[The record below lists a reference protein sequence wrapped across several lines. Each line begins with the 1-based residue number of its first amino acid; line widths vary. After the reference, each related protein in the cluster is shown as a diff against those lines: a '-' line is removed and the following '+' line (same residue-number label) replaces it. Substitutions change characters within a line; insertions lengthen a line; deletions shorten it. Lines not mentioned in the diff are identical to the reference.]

1 VSVDPAIK
9 SDRGGRSAALAAAA
23 TLAGFVLIGVA
34 ALLLPFDVGVTLT
47 AWLDRAGNGPWAAP
61 AAILAFVVLASLGA
75 PQFVLITALVAAFG
89 PWAGFVYSWI
99 AKVLSCALG
108 FAVGRRFGAR
118 LIERRAGPNVTR
130 VMEGLARHGFWAS
143 FLIRLAPT
151 VPSVVIN
158 IAAGCSP
165 MRFRDFIAGTALGSV
180 PKMALVAFAG
190 YSAISGIAGAGVYSW
205 ISLAG
210 ALAMMVV
217 VGLIGRRWMKDL
229 FSKGSS
235 E

>member
-1 VSVDPAIK
+1 MSLDPAIK
-9 SDRGGRSAALAAAA
+9 PDRGGRAAAWAAAA
-23 TLAGFVLIGVA
+23 TLAGFVLVGVA
-34 ALLLPFDVGVTLT
+34 ALLLPFNVSVTLT
-47 AWLDRAGNGPWAAP
+47 AWLDHAGDGRWAAP
-61 AAILAFVVLASLGA
+61 AAILAFVVLASVGA
-75 PQFVLITALVAAFG
+75 PQVVLITALVAAFG
-89 PWAGFVYSWI
+89 PWAGFAYSWI

-108 FAVGRRFGAR
+108 FAVGRRFGAG
-118 LIERRAGPNVTR
+118 LIERRAGPNLRR

-143 FLIRLAPT
+143 ALIRLTPT

-190 YSAISGIAGAGVYSW
+190 YSAINGIEGAGVYAW

-210 ALAMMVV
+210 ALGMMVV
-217 VGLIGRRWMKDL
+217 VGLIGRRWMKSL
-229 FSKGSS
+229 FSDTTPD
-235 E
+235 